1 MKLFFDGGSRPLPVG
16 MELAVVVGGRSH
28 VQRGLGPG
36 TSMDAEWLALI
47 EAMQC
52 AHALGVTDAV
62 LLGDAAAVIAQA
74 NGLVRC
80 PPSCLRHFERFQQ
93 MPRPEGRRAGPASGT
108 SSEARTWP
116 ASHWRRCTRADAA
129 RSALPA
135 RQSLTNAEHDGPAP
149 LLALGARRIA

>member
-1 MKLFFDGGSRPLPVG
+1 MKLFFDGGSRPLPIG
-16 MELAVVVGGRSH
+16 MELAVVVGGRSL

-52 AHALGVTDAV
+52 AHAMGVTDAV

-80 PPSCLRHFERFQQ
+80 PPSCLAHLERFQQ
-93 MPRPEGRRAGPASGT
+93 MPRPEGRTRIRYVKRSQNLAGIALAALH
-108 SSEARTWP
+108 AR
-116 ASHWRRCTRADAA
+116 
-129 RSALPA
+129 
-135 RQSLTNAEHDGPAP
+135 
-149 LLALGARRIA
+149 

>member
-1 MKLFFDGGSRPLPVG
+1 MARGVKLFFDGGSRPLPVG

-47 EAMQC
+47 EAMHR
-52 AHALGVTDAV
+52 AHAMGVRDAV
-62 LLGDAAAVIAQA
+62 PLGDAAAVIAQA

-93 MPRPEGRRAGPASGT
+93 MPRPEGRTRIRYVKRSQNLAGIALAALH
-108 SSEARTWP
+108 AR
-116 ASHWRRCTRADAA
+116 
-129 RSALPA
+129 
-135 RQSLTNAEHDGPAP
+135 
-149 LLALGARRIA
+149 